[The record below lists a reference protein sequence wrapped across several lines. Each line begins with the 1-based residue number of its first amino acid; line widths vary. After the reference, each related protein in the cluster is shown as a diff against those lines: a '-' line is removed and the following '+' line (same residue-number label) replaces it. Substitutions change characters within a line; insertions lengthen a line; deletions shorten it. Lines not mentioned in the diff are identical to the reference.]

1 MDDTDESESPS
12 SPSLSSTSNETSD
25 STQES
30 SSSETVVVV
39 ESSSSEEKL
48 NDETSSSQEQEE
60 EKSSPPI
67 LIPDDETL
75 VEERLILIPDDEAL
89 VEERLRIVSEETMP
103 SSLLASSSSEN
114 PSLFDFGQLTSSD
127 SKMSPQL
134 QVVGIL
140 TLIFTLLMITNLIFW
155 RQCFRHLDA
164 QSESVQAIH
173 SPLVEG
179 MSARKAESKKD
190 K

>member
-1 MDDTDESESPS
+1 MDDIDESESS
-12 SPSLSSTSNETSD
+12 SLSNSNETSKD
-25 STQES
+25 SVQES
-30 SSSETVVVV
+30 SSSETETVV
-39 ESSSSEEKL
+39 ESSSSEDL
-48 NDETSSSQEQEE
+48 NDDETSSSSQEQEE
-60 EKSSPPI
+60 EKSPI

-89 VEERLRIVSEETMP
+89 VEERLRIVSEETVP
-103 SSLLASSSSEN
+103 SSLLASSSSN
-114 PSLFDFGQLTSSD
+114 PLFDFGQLTSSD

>member
-1 MDDTDESESPS
+1 MEDEDESQSQ
-12 SPSLSSTSNETSD
+12 NETSV
-25 STQES
+25 QES
-30 SSSETVVVV
+30 SSNPVVV
-39 ESSSSEEKL
+39 ESEDIE
-48 NDETSSSQEQEE
+48 ETSQQQQQQQ
-60 EKSSPPI
+60 EKSPI

-89 VEERLRIVSEETMP
+89 VEERLRIVSEETVP
-103 SSLLASSSSEN
+103 SSLLVSSSSN
-114 PSLFDFGQLTSSD
+114 PLFDFGQLTSSD
-127 SKMSPQL
+127 AKMSPQI

-179 MSARKAESKKD
+179 MSARKVESRKD

>member
-1 MDDTDESESPS
+1 MDDIDESESS
-12 SPSLSSTSNETSD
+12 SLSNSNETSD

-30 SSSETVVVV
+30 SSSSESIAVV
-39 ESSSSEEKL
+39 ESSQDD
-48 NDETSSSQEQEE
+48 NNIDETLQSQEEE
-60 EKSSPPI
+60 EKSPI

-89 VEERLRIVSEETMP
+89 VEERLRIVSEETVP
-103 SSLLASSSSEN
+103 SSLLASSSSN
-114 PSLFDFGQLTSSD
+114 PLFDFGQLTSSD

>member
-1 MDDTDESESPS
+1 MDDTDDSES
-12 SPSLSSTSNETSD
+12 SLSSTSNETSD

-30 SSSETVVVV
+30 SSSETETVVV
-39 ESSSSEEKL
+39 ESSSSEDL

-67 LIPDDETL
+67 LVPDDETL

-89 VEERLRIVSEETMP
+89 VEERLRIVSEETVP
-103 SSLLASSSSEN
+103 SSLLVSSSSN
-114 PSLFDFGQLTSSD
+114 PLFDFGQLTSSD
-127 SKMSPQL
+127 AKMSPQL

>member
-1 MDDTDESESPS
+1 M
-12 SPSLSSTSNETSD
+12 
-25 STQES
+25 
-30 SSSETVVVV
+30 
-39 ESSSSEEKL
+39 
-48 NDETSSSQEQEE
+48 
-60 EKSSPPI
+60 
-67 LIPDDETL
+67 
-75 VEERLILIPDDEAL
+75 
-89 VEERLRIVSEETMP
+89 EERLRIVSEETVP
-103 SSLLASSSSEN
+103 SSLLVSSSSN
-114 PSLFDFGQLTSSD
+114 PLFDFGQLTSSD
-127 SKMSPQL
+127 AKMSPQI

-179 MSARKAESKKD
+179 MSARKVESRKD